1 MPDIHGNIE
10 GVRKSTLAELQTLY
24 DFPIERDEY
33 LPIELAR
40 LMGRYSCALNR
51 EISLYIT
58 RDGEII
64 DITVGDTASVPLCDI
79 RLRRSARRLSCV
91 RCVHTHPRGSAEL
104 SDVDITALKSLLLD
118 SMCALGIS
126 AEGEV
131 TGVQA
136 AFLHER
142 VNGEPQ
148 PVCTP
153 ILSLRRLPQS
163 A

>member
-79 RLRRSARRLSCV
+79 RLRRSAQRKDHGGADSQRQ
-91 RCVHTHPRGSAEL
+91 EL
-104 SDVDITALKSLLLD
+104 
-118 SMCALGIS
+118 
-126 AEGEV
+126 
-131 TGVQA
+131 
-136 AFLHER
+136 LHHGTCPPE
-142 VNGEPQ
+142 
-148 PVCTP
+148 
-153 ILSLRRLPQS
+153 
-163 A
+163 